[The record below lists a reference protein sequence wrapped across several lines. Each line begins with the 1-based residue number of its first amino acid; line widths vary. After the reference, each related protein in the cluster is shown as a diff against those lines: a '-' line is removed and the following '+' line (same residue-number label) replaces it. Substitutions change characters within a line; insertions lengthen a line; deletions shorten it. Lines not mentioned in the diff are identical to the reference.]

1 MKRRVLVIVGV
12 LLLLLAVPASF
23 VAKAI
28 FFPPTFDVTSIATTP
43 SYQDAAL
50 LKQAWALPVART
62 FQARVDFQDN
72 GSICGP
78 TSGANVLRSLR
89 AQPATA
95 SALIA
100 DTDKCQTFGIC
111 FGGLTLD
118 DLAALIRQK
127 SKRDV
132 TVLRDLDLAAFRRE
146 LHETN
151 NVARRYI
158 INFQRGL
165 LFGQGTGHHSPIAGY
180 LEDKDLVFVLDV
192 NAKFGPWLVSSARL
206 FNAMDSVDSSTGNKR
221 GLLRVE

>member
-1 MKRRVLVIVGV
+1 MKRRVLTIVAV

-23 VAKAI
+23 VAKAM
-28 FFPPTFDVTSIATTP
+28 FFPPKFDVTSIATTET
-43 SYQDAAL
+43 YQDPAL
-50 LKQAWALPVART
+50 LKEAWALPVART
-62 FQARVDFQDN
+62 YRQRVDFQSN

-78 TSGANVLRSLR
+78 TSVANVMRSLH
-89 AQPATA
+89 AQPATTPA
-95 SALIA
+95 VIA
-100 DTDKCQTFGIC
+100 ETDKCQTFGIC

-132 TVLRDLDLAAFRRE
+132 SVLRDLDLAAFRRE
-146 LHETN
+146 LYETN
-151 NVARRYI
+151 NPSRRYI

-180 LEDKDLVFVLDV
+180 LEAKDLVFVLDV
-192 NAKFGPWLVSSARL
+192 NATFGPWLVSSERL
-206 FNAMDSVDSSTGNKR
+206 FKAMDSIDPSSGKKR